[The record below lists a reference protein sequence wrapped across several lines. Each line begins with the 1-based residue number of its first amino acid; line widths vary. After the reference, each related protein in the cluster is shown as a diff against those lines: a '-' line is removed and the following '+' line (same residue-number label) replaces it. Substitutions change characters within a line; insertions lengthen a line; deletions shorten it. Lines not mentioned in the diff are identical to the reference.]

1 MAGLFSLGGGRGNQ
15 QGGGESHQGQNQIP
29 PPQETL
35 FWYNKNDDVSS
46 YRGNLELWNQHQHQ
60 HQHHLQQ
67 HEQQGEEG
75 VIPTH
80 VARPFFS
87 RDLYGLGVGPSRVS
101 SDDQQQ
107 QHQSLNMGM
116 RSSSSGGEGISCQD
130 CGNQAKKDCPH
141 MRCRTC
147 CKSRGFQCQTHVKST
162 WVPASRRRER
172 QQQLSSSSS
181 LQRDISKR
189 PRDSNALVSTRNF
202 PSGLEEANFPAIV
215 SSPAEFRC
223 VRVSSID
230 DADERFA
237 YQTAVNI
244 GGHLF
249 KGILYDFGP
258 ENTINNNNN
267 TYNNSNYMIG
277 ETSGGGVPVAQPLNL
292 IADSDTTVVSS
303 GALVDPSSLY
313 SAPMNAFMS
322 ASGTQFFSRP
332 RS

>member
-1 MAGLFSLGGGRGNQ
+1 MAGLFSLGGGGRGNQ
-15 QGGGESHQGQNQIP
+15 GEESQQQGHI

-46 YRGNLELWNQHQHQ
+46 YRGNLELWNQHQQ
-60 HQHHLQQ
+60 HQQHQQ
-67 HEQQGEEG
+67 QDDMHA
-75 VIPTH
+75 
-80 VARPFFS
+80 ARPFFP
-87 RDLYGLGVGPSRVS
+87 RDLYGPGVGLGVGPSRVS
-101 SDDQQQ
+101 SDDHE
-107 QHQSLNMGM
+107 HQSSSRSAAFTMAM
-116 RSSSSGGEGISCQD
+116 RSSSSAEGISCQD

-172 QQQLSSSSS
+172 QQQLSSSP

-189 PRDSNALVSTRNF
+189 PRDGSNALVSTRNF
-202 PSGLEEANFPAIV
+202 HTGLEEANFPAVV

-230 DADERFA
+230 DADDRYA

-258 ENTINNNNN
+258 ESSTNNSNNNSN
-267 TYNNSNYMIG
+267 YNNSNYMIG
-277 ETSGGGVPVAQPLNL
+277 ETSGGGGVGVAQPLNL
-292 IADSDTTVVSS
+292 IADSDTTVVASS

-313 SAPMNAFMS
+313 SAPINAFMT
-322 ASGTQFFSRP
+322 ASGTQFFPRP